1 MGLPL
6 HIPVRV
12 VDRESKSNRRSS
24 SHLRPDGA
32 FASVVLTYVLDDGQT
47 QSRSPRTARSGL
59 VDSVEALEDPVEIVS
74 FRVGVKV
81 PPSAVPALGEDLATA
96 YDTGTE
102 IEMLDRGTSLSCR
115 VLPRAAVPDTPIS
128 GPLLIEDG
136 TSTIYA
142 PFSWVTVTDAH
153 GNIVM
158 NREEV

>member
-1 MGLPL
+1 M
-6 HIPVRV
+6 
-12 VDRESKSNRRSS
+12 
-24 SHLRPDGA
+24 
-32 FASVVLTYVLDDGQT
+32 
-47 QSRSPRTARSGL
+47 
-59 VDSVEALEDPVEIVS
+59 S

-96 YDTGTE
+96 NDTGTE
-102 IEMLDRGTSLSCR
+102 IEMLDRGASLSCR
-115 VLPRAAVPDTPIS
+115 VLPRAAVPDTPIA

-142 PFSWVTVTDAH
+142 PPSWVTVTDAY